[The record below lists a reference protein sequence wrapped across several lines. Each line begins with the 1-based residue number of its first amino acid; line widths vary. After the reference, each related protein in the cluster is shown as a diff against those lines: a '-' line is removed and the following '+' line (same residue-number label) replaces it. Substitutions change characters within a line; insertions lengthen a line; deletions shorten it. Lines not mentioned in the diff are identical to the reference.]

1 MWNSGYFDTYS
12 THSVC
17 VGLYLTILS
26 NTPYEPL
33 FEREDFDSIQTIS
46 AKNRILIYP
55 NPAQE
60 TIYFSFDNFYNES
73 YTIQIVDLKGKI
85 ITEFETGLDQIDVLL
100 SGYSSGTYYIRIIDV
115 NKEIRWIE
123 KLLIIH

>member
-1 MWNSGYFDTYS
+1 MR
-12 THSVC
+12 
-17 VGLYLTILS
+17 L
-26 NTPYEPL
+26 P
-33 FEREDFDSIQTIS
+33 QTR
-46 AKNRILIYP
+46 N
-55 NPAQE
+55 
-60 TIYFSFDNFYNES
+60 NEF

-85 ITEFETGLDQIDVLL
+85 ITEFETDLDQIDVLL